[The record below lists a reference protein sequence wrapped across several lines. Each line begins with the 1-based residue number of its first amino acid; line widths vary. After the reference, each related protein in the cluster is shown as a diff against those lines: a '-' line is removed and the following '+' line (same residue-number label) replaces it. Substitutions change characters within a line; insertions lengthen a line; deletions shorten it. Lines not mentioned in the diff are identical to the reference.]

1 MNNNNVTGASFG
13 DALARF
19 PHRGPNGLPW
29 GQLVGAL
36 LVLTACT
43 WLYLPTFDGVSAPFT
58 GYRSPLEPGFLVRT
72 RFATGASTIISE
84 GYAKVPSSVK
94 SLEIYPR

>member
-1 MNNNNVTGASFG
+1 MNNNNITGTLLG

-19 PHRGPNGLPW
+19 PPTGPHGLPW
-29 GQLVGAL
+29 GQLIAAL

-43 WLYLPTFDGVSAPFT
+43 WLYLPTFDGVSAPFA

-72 RFATGASTIISE
+72 RFATGAPSIISE
-84 GYAKVPSSVK
+84 GYAKVP
-94 SLEIYPR
+94 IFCPIA